1 MPSSKWT
8 VADKT
13 HVEAL
18 WEWEELP
25 DQHPIFTEGVRDGY
39 GTDISHRIRV
49 PQPSE
54 GILQLLNRRDLIVA
68 KLSSVVDVYPDELAE
83 NDGSEV
89 PPPEDDDDDGAAAQ
103 QRPPLPPG
111 RRPAWVSCEGEV
123 YDLTCK

>member
-1 MPSSKWT
+1 MPRFKWT
-8 VADKT
+8 VADRAHIK
-13 HVEAL
+13 AL

-25 DQHPIFTEGVRDGY
+25 DHHPIFTEGVRDGY

-49 PQPSE
+49 PQPSG

-68 KLSSVVDVYPDELAE
+68 KLSSVVDVYRDELAE

-89 PPPEDDDDDGAAAQ
+89 PPLEDDDDGAATQ
-103 QRPPLPPG
+103 QRRPLPPEYS
-111 RRPAWVSCEGEV
+111 PVWVSCEGEV

>member
-1 MPSSKWT
+1 MPRFKWT
-8 VADKT
+8 VADTT
-13 HVEAL
+13 HGEAL

-25 DQHPIFTEGVRDGY
+25 DHHPIFAEGVRDGY

-49 PQPSE
+49 PQPSG

-89 PPPEDDDDDGAAAQ
+89 SPLEDDDEDDPASQ
-103 QRPPLPPG
+103 QRPPLPPEY
-111 RRPAWVSCEGEV
+111 RSVWVSCDGEV